1 MVESNLPSLISVAL
15 TLLTVLIPALAAI
28 AVELLR
34 RKVGVEKMI
43 AIQEEL
49 NAKQEMGLMAV
60 RFAQQA
66 YKDYDGAKR
75 YGIAAK
81 FLSSQARARG
91 LKLSEQEIRFIIESS
106 LRMLK
111 DNFVEAWT
119 QATAEEENT
128 GE

>member
-1 MVESNLPSLISVAL
+1 MVESSLVSVCVS
-15 TLLTVLIPALAAI
+15 LLSVLIPALAAM

-34 RKVGVEKMI
+34 RKLGAEKMI
-43 AIQEEL
+43 AIQQEL
-49 NAKQEMGLMAV
+49 SAKQELGLMAV
-60 RFAQQA
+60 RFAEQA
-66 YKDYDGAKR
+66 YKDYNGVKR
-75 YGIAAK
+75 YGIAAQY
-81 FLSSQARARG
+81 LSSQARVRG

-119 QATAEEENT
+119 QATAEEEVP